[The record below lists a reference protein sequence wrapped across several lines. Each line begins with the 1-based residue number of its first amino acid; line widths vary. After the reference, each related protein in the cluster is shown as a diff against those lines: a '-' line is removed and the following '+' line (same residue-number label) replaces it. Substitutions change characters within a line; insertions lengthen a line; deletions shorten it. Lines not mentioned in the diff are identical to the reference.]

1 MQEYLTIKDAAKRAG
16 LTPKTIR
23 YYEQIG
29 LIPPFERTRAGFKS
43 NGYRLFTQP
52 DINRLEFVKLARRL
66 GMSLAQVKEL
76 LAATERGSA
85 SPQLGA
91 FIEQKLSEIDQ
102 SIKDLHSLRRAL
114 GELRR
119 RINAKREKKPQS
131 CCEPVCGP
139 ITCGPESQIPS
150 LVQIDKDRRSER
162 EVAHV

>member
-1 MQEYLTIKDAAKRAG
+1 MHEYRTIKDAAKRAG

-29 LIPPFERTRAGFKS
+29 LIPPFERSRAGS
-43 NGYRLFTQP
+43 NANGYRLFTQP
-52 DINRLEFVKLARRL
+52 DINRLEFVKRARRL
-66 GMSLAQVKEL
+66 GLSLAQVKEL
-76 LAATERGSA
+76 LTATERGSA

-102 SIKDLHSLRRAL
+102 SIRDLRSLRGAL
-114 GELRR
+114 GDLRR
-119 RINAKREKKPQS
+119 RITAKPEKTPQS

-150 LVQIDKDRRSER
+150 LVQIGKDGGLERR
-162 EVAHV
+162 